1 MSKITLVC
9 DRSATGNGKISEFT
23 ESGAS
28 TGTSTY
34 VIICLLVCLFVFFP
48 LLVEMPG
55 GMNEKLKKQILHL
68 FFSCFLSFLSILDE
82 RSG

>member
-34 VIICLLVCLFVFFP
+34 VIICLLVFFFP

-55 GMNEKLKKQILHL
+55 SMNEKLKKQILHL

-82 RSG
+82 RLG

>member
-9 DRSATGNGKISEFT
+9 DRSVPGNGKIPEFT

-34 VIICLLVCLFVFFP
+34 VIICLLVCLFFFP
-48 LLVEMPG
+48 LLVEMAG
-55 GMNEKLKKQILHL
+55 SMNEKLKKQILHL

>member
-1 MSKITLVC
+1 MSEITLVC

-34 VIICLLVCLFVFFP
+34 VIICLLVCLFFP

-55 GMNEKLKKQILHL
+55 SMNEKLKKQILHP